1 MDLFTPLNGDKF
13 IEHKVYKLGH
23 TAPKKERTMNENM
36 DIKTVGLDHF
46 ILGLDEE
53 GNEVKIKVDETG
65 ELYQE
70 VDDKAEETVADED

>member
-1 MDLFTPLNGDKF
+1 
-13 IEHKVYKLGH
+13 
-23 TAPKKERTMNENM
+23 MNENM